1 MGRCPLLIPLA
12 VLIAL
17 ILIGDSSGLRKPQE
31 PPSFGQ
37 GRYAAYVL
45 SVREASTAGQL
56 AVVEIDAVGGHA
68 VNPFKARA
76 HFVSDFP
83 DVRAGNR
90 VNFAGKLRP
99 LAAAPDIPDVV
110 DMQAALRREGV
121 TASVTVARDSVL
133 SVTATGTMREWFA
146 SLNEDVYS
154 RLRRCPISP
163 EAVSVLSAMLLG
175 RTDMITD
182 DMRMT
187 FSAAGLSHLLAL
199 SGMHVG
205 IIAMIVAVALWPFYL
220 GRHTRTRL
228 LLTIAA
234 LWFYAAFTGFL
245 PSVTRAVIM
254 ATVYMGGR
262 ILQRRSS
269 ALNSLCL
276 AAFVILLFNPE
287 DLYSAGF
294 QLSFSAVL
302 GIILFY
308 PLLNRVDHR
317 NHPLLYT
324 IASYPALSLSAMAL
338 TGIVAAFHFH
348 TYPLYFLVANLLV
361 VPLVP
366 LLVFSGVVTL
376 LLNADAATDFLVRM
390 IDSVADFTASLPGS
404 VVTGLYPPVWLVLL
418 LSALLCLLA
427 VAVTM
432 RSRFLMLESVILLVA
447 VAVGCLAY
455 PRREYPAEAEYVVE
469 EYRSTQRI
477 VVSGDSCII
486 LTDAKTGAE
495 REEIEERYR
504 VLLRDFAARRHL
516 QPPTVRRLDN

>member
-1 MGRCPLLIPLA
+1 M
-12 VLIAL
+12 
-17 ILIGDSSGLRKPQE
+17 
-31 PPSFGQ
+31 
-37 GRYAAYVL
+37 
-45 SVREASTAGQL
+45 
-56 AVVEIDAVGGHA
+56 
-68 VNPFKARA
+68 
-76 HFVSDFP
+76 
-83 DVRAGNR
+83 
-90 VNFAGKLRP
+90 
-99 LAAAPDIPDVV
+99 
-110 DMQAALRREGV
+110 
-121 TASVTVARDSVL
+121 
-133 SVTATGTMREWFA
+133 
-146 SLNEDVYS
+146 
-154 RLRRCPISP
+154 
-163 EAVSVLSAMLLG
+163 
-175 RTDMITD
+175 
-182 DMRMT
+182 
-187 FSAAGLSHLLAL
+187 
-199 SGMHVG
+199 
-205 IIAMIVAVALWPFYL
+205 
-220 GRHTRTRL
+220 
-228 LLTIAA
+228 
-234 LWFYAAFTGFL
+234 
-245 PSVTRAVIM
+245 
-254 ATVYMGGR
+254 
-262 ILQRRSS
+262 
-269 ALNSLCL
+269 
-276 AAFVILLFNPE
+276 
-287 DLYSAGF
+287 
-294 QLSFSAVL
+294 L